1 MNPRFPFLFFTILC
15 LQTGLPLAADEL
27 LPRFVQDHCLACHGA
42 DDSLQGDI
50 DLRALT
56 GGSQPSNAKLL
67 LKVVKVLDDREMPP
81 AAERQPADQDRD
93 LAVTLL
99 REQLRSVLRE
109 HPYNA
114 VPVRRMNRFQYNNA
128 IIDLLELDREIFQL
142 NERLMRRRDDYF
154 HPAAGKMP
162 DLVHVSSRPL
172 SKDIDNQRPEGFRG
186 VAAFPQDQR
195 AEHGFDNQA
204 DHLTLSPLLMESFL
218 TLSRSI
224 AASPDLNAA
233 ECRTWTWLFAE
244 PDAAERAGETWLR
257 DRLTR
262 LLRRAVRG
270 PADPEL
276 LSQLTA
282 FTADQLQQGQS
293 TEQAMR
299 NTLAVI
305 LILPEFLYLTETSAA
320 AAEAAPVVASVPGRE
335 RVSDHTLAQRLS
347 QFFWSSI
354 PDEVLLDLADQGSL
368 SEPEQLSAQI
378 DRMLNDDRS
387 ARFCENFPAQ
397 WLQLDRLI
405 TAIPDPQQFPWF
417 YYHGYRTSMHMM
429 SEPLLLFET
438 VFIEDRTVLDLLAPD
453 FTWQSEM
460 LRQNYEGR
468 AQSAHEVQVQAFRRV
483 PVEDARRGGVITNM
497 AVMTMTS
504 TPFRTQPITRGAW
517 LNEVIFNDPPEPPP
531 ADVPPLPE
539 VDSAELERLTI
550 RERLSLHRERAD
562 CAACHNR
569 IDPLGFALENYS
581 PVGVWRDSYA
591 NGRDVDVSGTL
602 FNRDS
607 FSSVEEFKSLLI
619 EQKHRFYR
627 AFAGHLLAYGLGREL
642 GPADQPALDQVTQS
656 ALDGNDS
663 LRDMLRAVAMSEPFV
678 RRNADPDA
686 EVAAEYRR
694 GSGQDANAHA
704 AVIGTSFEGTGLN
717 RESAPESGRGSR

>member
-1 MNPRFPFLFFTILC
+1 MNRRFPYLLSVILC
-15 LQTGLPLAADEL
+15 LQSCQPLCLPLAADDL
-27 LPRFVQDHCLACHGA
+27 LTQFVQRHCLACHGG
-42 DDSLQGDI
+42 DDSLEGEI
-50 DLRALT
+50 DLRSLASGQNTLDT
-56 GGSQPSNAKLL
+56 ELL
-67 LKVVKVLDDREMPP
+67 LKVVKVVDDREMPP
-81 AAERQPADQDRD
+81 ATEPQPANLDREQ
-93 LAVTLL
+93 AITQL
-99 REQLRSVLRE
+99 REQLQMVLSDYPFR
-109 HPYNA
+109 A

-154 HPAAGKMP
+154 HPATRTMP
-162 DLVHVSSRPL
+162 ELVHVSCRPL

-224 AASPDLNAA
+224 AASPDLNAD
-233 ECRTWTWLFAE
+233 ECRTWPWLFAE
-244 PDAAERAGETWLR
+244 PNDAERVRESWLR

-262 LLRRAVRG
+262 LLRRALRG

-282 FTADQLQQGQS
+282 FTADLLQQGQS

-305 LILPEFLYLTETSAA
+305 LILPEFLYLSETSAA
-320 AAEAAPVVASVPGRE
+320 AEATPVADSIRGRE

-354 PDEVLLDLADQGSL
+354 ADEVLLDLADAGTL
-368 SEPEQLSAQI
+368 SDPEQLSAQI

-405 TAIPDPQQFPWF
+405 TAIPDPQLYPWF

-438 VFIEDRTVLDLLAPD
+438 VFVEDRTVLDLLAPD

-460 LRQNYEGR
+460 LRQNYEGK
-468 AQSAHEVQVQAFRRV
+468 AQSAHEVQVQTFRRV

-539 VDSAELERLTI
+539 VDSAALEKLTI

-581 PVGVWRDSYA
+581 PVGVWRDAYE
-591 NGRDVDVSGTL
+591 NGREVDVSGTL
-602 FNRDS
+602 FNRDE
-607 FSSVEEFKSLLI
+607 FVSVEEFKSLLL
-619 EQKHRFYR
+619 QQRQRFYR
-627 AFAGHLLAYGLGREL
+627 AFAGHLLSYGLGREL
-642 GPADQPALDQVTQS
+642 GPADQPALDQITQS

-663 LRDMLRAVAMSEPFV
+663 LRGMLKAVAMSAPFV
-678 RRNADPDA
+678 RRNSEPGVEAAD
-686 EVAAEYRR
+686 V
-694 GSGQDANAHA
+694 GSGAGRNIVSRA
-704 AVIGTSFEGTGLN
+704 AGTSTRLN
-717 RESAPESGRGSR
+717 GGSPNEPPSRVPGR